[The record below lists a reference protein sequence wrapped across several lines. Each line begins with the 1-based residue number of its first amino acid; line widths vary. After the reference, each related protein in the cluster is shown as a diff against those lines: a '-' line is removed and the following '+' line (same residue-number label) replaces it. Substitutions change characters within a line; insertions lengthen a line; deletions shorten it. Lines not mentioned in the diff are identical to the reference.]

1 MHLLTIVAFAFL
13 FWRAEQPGRWVL
25 VPDGD
30 VLWTIVIV
38 LGHVATVGVLAF
50 LAQRRASRLFNN
62 TNPESSDAAQQFHH
76 RASSLLR
83 VLLGIGFGITVFL
96 TRWPEWFDVTARTP
110 ILQIVCDFFVLIPFF
125 AGLFVMWFAAYP
137 LERRMRFGDAGQ
149 PDEDGQ
155 AFWPFRTYI
164 DFHLRH
170 YVLVVAIPMSFI
182 LLAANLT
189 RGYAAKLQAWS
200 GMSWTPDL
208 LLGLVACVVFLVAPD
223 MLRRI
228 WRTASLDEGSVRSRL
243 DRLAGRIGLR
253 FRDILLWKS
262 DGLMINA
269 AVMGL
274 LPSMRYVLLS
284 DALLSSMSERQVE
297 AVFGHEAGHVRH
309 RHIQHFL
316 VFAYVG
322 WLVVAAV
329 IEAIA
334 AVALAIDAD
343 VRTAVPFVEGV
354 GFLATLVVWGVGFGW
369 LSRRFE
375 RQADLFAARCVTPP
389 AEQCERPCSVHPDDS
404 KALPGEGRVCATGAA
419 LFVSALDRVAMLNGI
434 PHEEYSWRHSSIG
447 IRIRFLT
454 SLAGDPNRVARFER
468 VIRRA
473 KRGMFALAV
482 FGTAMAVCY
491 WFFMGEPAF
500 LQLHATTP

>member
-25 VPDGD
+25 VPVDD

-38 LGHVATVGVLAF
+38 LGQFASVSILAF
-50 LAQRRASRLFNN
+50 LAQRRASRLFQSD
-62 TNPESSDAAQQFHH
+62 PESSNAAQQFHH

-83 VLLGIGFGITVFL
+83 LLLGIGFGITVFL
-96 TRWPEWFDVTARTP
+96 TRWPEWFDVTEQMP
-110 ILQIVCDFFVLIPFF
+110 ILQIVCDFFVLIPFL
-125 AGLFVMWFAAYP
+125 AGLFVMWLAAYP
-137 LERRMRFGDAGQ
+137 LERRMRFGDVGSL
-149 PDEDGQ
+149 DEDEP
-155 AFWPFRTYI
+155 ASWPFRAYI

-170 YVLVVAIPMSFI
+170 YVLVVAVPMSFI

-189 RGYAAKLQAWS
+189 RGHAAKLQAWS
-200 GMSWTPDL
+200 GVSWMPDL

-228 WRTASLDEGSVRSRL
+228 WRTESLNKGPVRDRL

-274 LPSMRYVLLS
+274 VPWMRYVLLS

-297 AVFGHEAGHVRH
+297 AVFGHEAGHVQH

-322 WLVVAAV
+322 WLAVVAV
-329 IEAIA
+329 IEIIA
-334 AVALAIDAD
+334 AGALAMDVD
-343 VRTAVPFVEGV
+343 VRTAVPIVEGI

-389 AEQCERPCSVHPDDS
+389 AEQCDCPCSVHPDDS
-404 KALPGEGRVCATGAA
+404 EALPGEGRVCATGAA
-419 LFVSALDRVAMLNGI
+419 LFVSALDRVATLNGI

-447 IRIRFLT
+447 IRIRALT
-454 SLAGDPNRVARFER
+454 SLADDPNRVAQFER

-473 KRGMFALAV
+473 KRFMMTFAVL
-482 FGTAMAVCY
+482 GTAMAVGY
-491 WFFMGEPAF
+491 WYFVSEPAF
-500 LQLHATTP
+500 WQLHATTP

>member
-25 VPDGD
+25 VPAGD
-30 VLWTIVIV
+30 VFWTIVIV
-38 LGHVATVGVLAF
+38 LVQVVTVGVLAF
-50 LAQRRASRLFNN
+50 LAQRRASRLFH
-62 TNPESSDAAQQFHH
+62 TDPQSSDAAQQFHH
-76 RASSLLR
+76 RASSFLR

-96 TRWPEWFDVTARTP
+96 TRWPEWFDVTEQTP

-125 AGLFVMWFAAYP
+125 AGLFVMWLAAYP
-137 LERRMRFGDAGQ
+137 LERRMRFGDVGQ
-149 PDEDGQ
+149 LEEDGQ
-155 AFWPFRTYI
+155 ASWPFRAYI

-170 YVLVVAIPMSFI
+170 YVLVVAVPMSIIMF
-182 LLAANLT
+182 AANLT
-189 RGYAAKLQAWS
+189 RGHAAKLQAWS
-200 GMSWTPDL
+200 GMSWMPDL

-228 WRTASLDEGSVRSRL
+228 WRTASLDEGSVRDRL
-243 DRLAGRIGLR
+243 DRLADRIGLR

-274 LPSMRYVLLS
+274 IPSMRYVLLS

-297 AVFGHEAGHVRH
+297 AVFGHEAGHVQH

-322 WLVVAAV
+322 WLAVAAV
-329 IEAIA
+329 IEIIA
-334 AVALAIDAD
+334 AAALAMDID
-343 VRTAVPFVEGV
+343 VRTAVPIVEGI

-389 AEQCERPCSVHPDDS
+389 AEQCDCPCSVHPDDS
-404 KALPGEGRVCATGAA
+404 ETLPGEGRVCATGAA
-419 LFVSALDRVAMLNGI
+419 LFVSALDRVATLNGI
-434 PHEEYSWRHSSIG
+434 PHEEHSWRHSSIG

-454 SLAGDPNRVARFER
+454 SLADDPNRVARFER

-473 KRGMFALAV
+473 KRVMLTCATL
-482 FGTAMAVCY
+482 GTAIAVCY
-491 WFFMGEPAF
+491 WFFVSEPAF
-500 LQLHATTP
+500 LQLNATTP